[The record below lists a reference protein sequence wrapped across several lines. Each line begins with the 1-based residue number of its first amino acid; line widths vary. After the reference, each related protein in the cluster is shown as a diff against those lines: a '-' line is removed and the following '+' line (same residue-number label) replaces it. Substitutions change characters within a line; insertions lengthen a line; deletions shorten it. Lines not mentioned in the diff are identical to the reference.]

1 MSLKLVKKLGLKK
14 YREETGLF
22 VVEGK
27 KSILE
32 LIHSPLIIETLY
44 VTESVYEEIE
54 GACTRRGI
62 HPEIVVTTEA
72 KLGEVGTFE
81 SNAVGI
87 AIARQKEAPTT
98 EQVLEQAHQ
107 HFVLVLDDIRDPGNL
122 GTIIRT
128 ADWFGISTIIASPST
143 VDIYNPKVVSSSM
156 GSLTRIDVLYTDLP
170 SLLEE
175 ATERRIHS
183 YGAFLDGTPTSM
195 LTPERAGLI
204 IVGSESHG
212 ISDSVAT
219 HIKTRITI
227 PKYGHAESLNVG
239 VATGII
245 LSTLVERRL

>member
-32 LIHSPLIIETLY
+32 LIQSPLTIETLY
-44 VTESVYEEIE
+44 VTESVYGEIE
-54 GACTRRGI
+54 EACIQFGKN
-62 HPEIVVTTEA
+62 PEIVMTTEE
-72 KLGEVGTFE
+72 KLCEAGTFE
-81 SNAVGI
+81 SNATGI
-87 AIARQKEAPTT
+87 AIVHQKGVPTK
-98 EQVLEQAHQ
+98 EQVLGHAEH

-128 ADWFGISTIIASPST
+128 ADWFGISTIIASPTT

-170 SLLEE
+170 SILEE
-175 ATERRIHS
+175 ATVRHIHS
-183 YGAFLDGTPTSM
+183 YGAFLDGTPTTM
-195 LTPERAGLI
+195 LTPNTTGLI

-212 ISDSVAT
+212 ISESVAT
-219 HIKTRITI
+219 HIKTKITI

-245 LSTLVERRL
+245 LSTLVRSL